1 MKKKTNRILPVFF
14 ICSLLLISIS
24 CSYMKTDLGNEDI
37 DVSITQI
44 ETSGKK
50 GVILSFN
57 TITSKLEIPSSIQ
70 ELPVLKIYFN
80 KTTNLS
86 SLSSIT
92 FEEPSSVTAI
102 DTFKGASSLTEI
114 ILPESLTELPS
125 FQNCKNLT
133 KVKLSTN
140 ISEIPDSCFEG
151 CTALVSV
158 SKNVGSG
165 KLEGITAIGK
175 SAFNGCTKLAS
186 IALETTSITELM
198 AQTFFNCSALTTVTL
213 PETIQ
218 SVHTEAF
225 SSCTALTEVNRF
237 ELITSL
243 GKSDT
248 KIFNSCTKLRSIT
261 INAQVEE
268 IPADMFNGCKAITT
282 FNIPENVK
290 EIGNSAFAGTSLKE
304 LYCYPKVPFIIS
316 KTSLPEMELKEEKQK
331 EGTKESTADE
341 ETEEDVAV
349 EEEIKYKKVFTLYIP
364 AESESLYKEK
374 WDDLVDWRV
383 IDIKTLPTE

>member
-1 MKKKTNRILPVFF
+1 
-14 ICSLLLISIS
+14 
-24 CSYMKTDLGNEDI
+24 MKTDLGNEDI

-44 ETSGKK
+44 KSSGKN

-57 TITSKLEIPSSIQ
+57 TITSELEIPSSIQ

-102 DTFKGASSLTEI
+102 DTFKGASSLTKI

-125 FQNCKNLT
+125 FQNCKSLET
-133 KVKLSTN
+133 VKLSTN

-165 KLEGITAIGK
+165 NLEGITAIGK

-248 KIFNSCTKLRSIT
+248 KIFNSCTKLSSIT

-268 IPADMFNGCKAITT
+268 IPADMFNGCKDITT

-304 LYCYPKVPFIIS
+304 LYCYSKIPPEIS
-316 KTSLPEMELKEEKQK
+316 KSSLPEMKVEEEKK
-331 EGTKESTADE
+331 TEEKKESTADE

-383 IDIKTLPTE
+383 IDIKTLPAE